1 MALIRERKERYGER
15 GNRLAG
21 AFCYSSDCRTV
32 DCGLTSIWF
41 AGGALAALVLEL
53 LGVDLIWQIGAFI
66 LVSFVLVYFTRPFAV
81 KYVNAHHEK
90 TNYEQAV
97 GKIVRITQRVD
108 DLAQTGKG
116 ILDGM
121 EWTVRT
127 DSKEVL
133 EKDTLARVIRISG
146 VKLIVEPYKED

>member
-1 MALIRERKERYGER
+1 MEREAIVWLALFVILLIVE
-15 GNRLAG
+15 LL
-21 AFCYSSDCRTV
+21 TV
-32 DCGLTSIWF
+32 GLTSIWF

-66 LVSFVLVYFTRPFAV
+66 LVSFVLVYFTRAFAV
-81 KYVNAHHEK
+81 KYINAHHEK
-90 TNYEQAV
+90 TNYEQVV

>member
-1 MALIRERKERYGER
+1 MAHLKAGS
-15 GNRLAG
+15 GNANEH
-21 AFCYSSDCRTV
+21 F
-32 DCGLTSIWF
+32 
-41 AGGALAALVLEL
+41 GGAKSVA
-53 LGVDLIWQIGAFI
+53 
-66 LVSFVLVYFTRPFAV
+66 
-81 KYVNAHHEK
+81 
-90 TNYEQAV
+90 NYEQAV

-127 DSKEVL
+127 DGKEVL

>member
-15 GNRLAG
+15 GNCLAG
-21 AFCYSSDCRTV
+21 AFCYSSDCRAV
-32 DCGLTSIWF
+32 ELSGLTFIWF
-41 AGGALAALVLEL
+41 AGGALAALILEL

-81 KYVNAHHEK
+81 RYVNAHHEK

-97 GKIVRITQRVD
+97 GKIVRITQRVMNRSRP
-108 DLAQTGKG
+108 GKG

-127 DSKEVL
+127 DGKEV
-133 EKDTLARVIRISG
+133 SG
-146 VKLIVEPYKED
+146 KGYSGKSDPDFRRKIDCRTV

>member
-1 MALIRERKERYGER
+1 MEKK
-15 GNRLAG
+15 N
-21 AFCYSSDCRTV
+21 
-32 DCGLTSIWF
+32 TSPNWTPCS
-41 AGGALAALVLEL
+41 ANTATGTE
-53 LGVDLIWQIGAFI
+53 
-66 LVSFVLVYFTRPFAV
+66 
-81 KYVNAHHEK
+81 

-127 DSKEVL
+127 DGKEVL

>member
-32 DCGLTSIWF
+32 DCGSDLH
-41 AGGALAALVLEL
+41 LVCRRCTGSADLEL

-127 DSKEVL
+127 DGKEVL

>member
-1 MALIRERKERYGER
+1 MEREAIVWLALFVILLIVE
-15 GNRLAG
+15 LL
-21 AFCYSSDCRTV
+21 TV
-32 DCGLTSIWF
+32 GLTSIWF
-41 AGGALAALVLEL
+41 AV
-53 LGVDLIWQIGAFI
+53 
-66 LVSFVLVYFTRPFAV
+66 R
-81 KYVNAHHEK
+81 YVNAHHEK

-97 GKIVRITQRVD
+97 GKIVKITQRVD

>member
-1 MALIRERKERYGER
+1 MEREAIVWLALFVILLIVE
-15 GNRLAG
+15 LL
-21 AFCYSSDCRTV
+21 TV
-32 DCGLTSIWF
+32 GLTSIWF
-41 AGGALAALVLEL
+41 AGGALAALILEL
-53 LGVDLIWQIGAFI
+53 LGVDFIWQIGAFI
-66 LVSFVLVYFTRPFAV
+66 LVSFVLVYFTRAFVV
-81 KYVNAHHEK
+81 KYINAHHEK

-97 GKIVRITQRVD
+97 GKIVKITQRVD

>member
-1 MALIRERKERYGER
+1 MEREAIVWLALFVILLIVE
-15 GNRLAG
+15 LL
-21 AFCYSSDCRTV
+21 TV
-32 DCGLTSIWF
+32 GLTSIWF

-81 KYVNAHHEK
+81 KYVNEHHEK

>member
-1 MALIRERKERYGER
+1 MKRQTM
-15 GNRLAG
+15 NRQWEKL
-21 AFCYSSDCRTV
+21 S
-32 DCGLTSIWF
+32 
-41 AGGALAALVLEL
+41 EL
-53 LGVDLIWQIGAFI
+53 
-66 LVSFVLVYFTRPFAV
+66 
-81 KYVNAHHEK
+81 HE
-90 TNYEQAV
+90 
-97 GKIVRITQRVD
+97 VD

-127 DSKEVL
+127 DGKEVL

>member
-1 MALIRERKERYGER
+1 MEREAIVWLALFVILLIVE
-15 GNRLAG
+15 LL
-21 AFCYSSDCRTV
+21 TV
-32 DCGLTSIWF
+32 GLTSIWF

-66 LVSFVLVYFTRPFAV
+66 LVSFVLVYFTRAFAV
-81 KYVNAHHEK
+81 KYTNAHHEK

>member
-32 DCGLTSIWF
+32 DCGS
-41 AGGALAALVLEL
+41 EL

-127 DSKEVL
+127 DGKEVL

>member
-1 MALIRERKERYGER
+1 MEREAIVWLALFVILLIVE
-15 GNRLAG
+15 LL
-21 AFCYSSDCRTV
+21 TV
-32 DCGLTSIWF
+32 GLTSIWF

-66 LVSFVLVYFTRPFAV
+66 LVSFVLVYFTRAFAV

>member
-1 MALIRERKERYGER
+1 MEREAIVWLALFVILLIVE
-15 GNRLAG
+15 LL
-21 AFCYSSDCRTV
+21 TV
-32 DCGLTSIWF
+32 GLTSIWF

-81 KYVNAHHEK
+81 RYVNAHHEK
-90 TNYEQAV
+90 TNYEQTV

-146 VKLIVEPYKED
+146 VKLLVEPYKED

>member
-1 MALIRERKERYGER
+1 
-15 GNRLAG
+15 
-21 AFCYSSDCRTV
+21 
-32 DCGLTSIWF
+32 
-41 AGGALAALVLEL
+41 
-53 LGVDLIWQIGAFI
+53 
-66 LVSFVLVYFTRPFAV
+66 VLVYFTRPFAV

-127 DSKEVL
+127 DGKEVL